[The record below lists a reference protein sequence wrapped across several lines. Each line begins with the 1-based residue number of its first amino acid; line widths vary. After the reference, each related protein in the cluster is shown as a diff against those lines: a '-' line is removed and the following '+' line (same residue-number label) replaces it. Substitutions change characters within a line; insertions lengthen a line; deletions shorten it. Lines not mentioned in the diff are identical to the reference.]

1 MIFEKEAIT
10 IQEEAEK
17 IARGDRDGAPR
28 NALYARKT
36 SLCTSQP
43 RRTKLAGTVYA
54 EGLFA
59 AAAQESARA
68 WQTLWQQANITVTGD
83 LMSQNF
89 YGFTVI
95 TCWLRL
101 RLLVTKRKH
110 WTSRLPP
117 EACMVKRIVDI
128 FSGMKFL
135 FYLFIFN
142 IILTQRNNCC
152 CTATTD

>member
-1 MIFEKEAIT
+1 MAHQGTRYTLEKQVFVQASH
-10 IQEEAEK
+10 AEQSWQVPFTPK
-17 IARGDRDGAPR
+17 D
-28 NALYARKT
+28 
-36 SLCTSQP
+36 S
-43 RRTKLAGTVYA
+43 
-54 EGLFA
+54 FA

-110 WTSRLPP
+110 
-117 EACMVKRIVDI
+117 
-128 FSGMKFL
+128 
-135 FYLFIFN
+135 
-142 IILTQRNNCC
+142 
-152 CTATTD
+152 

>member
-17 IARGDRDGAPR
+17 IAQVVTVMAHA
-28 NALYARKT
+28 NALYARKQVFVQA
-36 SLCTSQP
+36 SH
-43 RRTKLAGTVYA
+43 A
-54 EGLFA
+54 EQSWQVPFTPKDFA

-101 RLLVTKRKH
+101 RL
-110 WTSRLPP
+110 
-117 EACMVKRIVDI
+117 
-128 FSGMKFL
+128 
-135 FYLFIFN
+135 
-142 IILTQRNNCC
+142 
-152 CTATTD
+152 